1 MTNNYQLGLLH
12 IVYMLINT
20 DGRIDPREMDTLL
33 KIKIEENIDDSIF
46 LEFSRSIPNKK
57 SDDIFN
63 RGIELLNTCAD
74 EEKLCAFVHLFQLAE
89 ADSSISMSE
98 IRLLLLALNLT
109 NVDFNDVSI
118 SANLAISAG
127 EKREK
132 VSQTQTFSK

>member
-20 DGRIDPREMDTLL
+20 DGRIDHREMDTLL
-33 KIKIEENIDDSIF
+33 KIKIEENIDDSMF
-46 LEFSRSIPNKK
+46 LEFSRGTAHKK

-63 RGIELLNTCAD
+63 RGIELLNTCTD

-98 IRLLLLALNLT
+98 IRLLLHALNLT
-109 NVDFNDVSI
+109 NVDFKDVSI

-132 VSQTQTFSK
+132 MSQS